1 MQIRTPNPTD
11 QSKNDS
17 ERIECVCVG
26 VCVCEE
32 GRIQK
37 DVLYNHTTLDLSS
50 KIAIALW
57 MG

>member
-1 MQIRTPNPTD
+1 MQIHTPNPTD

-17 ERIECVCVG
+17 ERIECVCVS
-26 VCVCEE
+26 VCVE